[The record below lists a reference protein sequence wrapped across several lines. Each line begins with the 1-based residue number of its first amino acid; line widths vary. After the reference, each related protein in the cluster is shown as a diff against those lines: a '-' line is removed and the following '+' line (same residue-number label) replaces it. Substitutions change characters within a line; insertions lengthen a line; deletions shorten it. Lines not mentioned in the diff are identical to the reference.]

1 MKLLSMWGKQWPTI
15 YFAFSVA
22 LHREIAVF
30 FFLFGKEDFVSLS
43 KRSDMKRVESQNTYS
58 AE

>member
-1 MKLLSMWGKQWPTI
+1 MWGKQWPTI

-22 LHREIAVF
+22 LHREIAV

>member
-1 MKLLSMWGKQWPTI
+1 MWGKQWPTI

-22 LHREIAVF
+22 LNREIAVF